1 MINRLFNYL
10 SLISEGGSY
19 KSSLFLTLTIQYIPL
34 SILIMT
40 LIGCAHIQRD
50 IYMDDIEYEQ
60 VIRQKQAREEAA
72 ENKEKQSIPTQPV
85 EKIRAV
91 DDWDDYTT
99 QTKPKVLP
107 KQAVSS
113 KTIKSIPA
121 PPTVRH
127 YIKVGLSINKKKHL
141 LHFTHPTTVRIYK
154 NGQWAKK
161 LTINGV
167 VTLKRKNKSI
177 VLSHNGRSYY
187 TFDPIQFVSSNPD
200 SPTVIDRE
208 NRYRGHFE
216 VHMNGKNLILINELN
231 IEEYLRGV
239 LPHEMGK
246 RKQPHFEALKA
257 QAISARTYT
266 YKHLNSR
273 KSYHFDVF
281 ADVRDQMYKGATGE
295 YALSDKA
302 VKSTEGVVIQYKGT
316 LIDSYYHSTCGGK
329 TASIH
334 KVWPN
339 SKPIPY
345 LVSMNDMDETGKPWC
360 NQSTY
365 VTWSRS
371 WKKRDLVKMCSKN
384 LKRLKPTMHKFS
396 SIDRLEIMGWTPS
409 GRITELRLET
419 NSGRHT
425 TTSDKSRW
433 VLRQPNSD
441 KLLMSSCFKL
451 YKKGST
457 YTAKGKGYGHGI
469 GFCQMGAMSRSS
481 AGQSFRQIILAYYKN
496 TELIRY
502 R

>member
-1 MINRLFNYL
+1 
-10 SLISEGGSY
+10 
-19 KSSLFLTLTIQYIPL
+19 
-34 SILIMT
+34 MT
-40 LIGCAHIQRD
+40 LLGCAHIQRD

-60 VIRQKQAREEAA
+60 VIRQKQAREEAT
-72 ENKEKQSIPTQPV
+72 EKREAQAKATQPA
-85 EKIRAV
+85 EKIRAI
-91 DDWDDYTT
+91 DDWDDYKT
-99 QTKPKVLP
+99 QPKPKVLP
-107 KQAVSS
+107 KQAVSTG
-113 KTIKSIPA
+113 TIKSIPT

-141 LHFTHPTTVRIYK
+141 MHFTHPTIVRVYK
-154 NGQWAKK
+154 NGRWTKK
-161 LTINGV
+161 LTVNGV
-167 VTLKRKNKSI
+167 VTLKRKEKSI
-177 VLSHNGRSYY
+177 VLTYNDRSYY
-187 TFDPIQFVSSNPD
+187 TFDPIQFVSSNPV
-200 SPTVIDRE
+200 SPTVIDRK
-208 NRYRGHFE
+208 NKYRGHFE

-295 YALSDKA
+295 YALSDEA

-345 LVSMNDMDETGKPWC
+345 LVSMNDIDENGKPWC

-371 WKKRDLVKMCSKN
+371 WKKRDLVKMCNKN
-384 LKRLKPTMHKFS
+384 LKQLNPKMRKFS

-409 GRITELRLET
+409 GRITELRLQT
-419 NSGRHT
+419 NSGRHS

-441 KLLMSSCFKL
+441 KLLMSSNFKL
-451 YKKGST
+451 YKNGSI

-469 GFCQMGAMSRSS
+469 GFCQMGAMSRSA
-481 AGQSFRQIILAYYKN
+481 AGQNYRQMILAYYKD